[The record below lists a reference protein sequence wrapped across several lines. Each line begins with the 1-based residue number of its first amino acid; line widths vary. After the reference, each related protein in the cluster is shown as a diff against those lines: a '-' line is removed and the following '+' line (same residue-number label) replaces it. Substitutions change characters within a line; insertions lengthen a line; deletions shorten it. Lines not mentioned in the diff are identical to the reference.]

1 MDIYKVQF
9 IIGIIED
16 VTPKLKR
23 NRTEDLFSGTNVE
36 VSDSKDGDGKSQIIT
51 QLNKVYVDK
60 FTKKQYEGSKY
71 NSKVEII
78 TEDKKIKKVKSQFN
92 LTLKNENYEN
102 ENNVNFGFDSF
113 EVQINSNIT
122 LIKLEK
128 KNKEVVQLV
137 KKLSEKYEYL
147 NSEEFMKNEEV
158 INSLLKKEEEE
169 DEEEEEENKEFSEI
183 LSKRLRQLGS
193 IQYEGSLVSEK
204 ELFSFKVF
212 NKKVIFAYNLSLT
225 DDKIKNVVYAKCE
238 DKKIEIGNAGY
249 NLPKLETNVTVAEMT
264 LKKIPITGLP
274 VPINIEFK
282 IGAEFD
288 WGILFKV
295 NETYNQE
302 GIVMFYGL
310 VYGKVQANVGV
321 KKCKIS
327 VGIKG
332 DLLKANVTS
341 SILHDNTKKN
351 FNFSTGVTFSTAKI
365 DLYIKGKICWVKF
378 SKSWE
383 IFEGIKIKTFKWSD
397 SFNY

>member
-1 MDIYKVQF
+1 
-9 IIGIIED
+9 
-16 VTPKLKR
+16 
-23 NRTEDLFSGTNVE
+23 
-36 VSDSKDGDGKSQIIT
+36 
-51 QLNKVYVDK
+51 
-60 FTKKQYEGSKY
+60 
-71 NSKVEII
+71 
-78 TEDKKIKKVKSQFN
+78 
-92 LTLKNENYEN
+92 
-102 ENNVNFGFDSF
+102 
-113 EVQINSNIT
+113 
-122 LIKLEK
+122 
-128 KNKEVVQLV
+128 
-137 KKLSEKYEYL
+137 
-147 NSEEFMKNEEV
+147 MKNEEV

-169 DEEEEEENKEFSEI
+169 DEEEEERELEEENKEFSEI

-274 VPINIEFK
+274 VPLNIEFK

-351 FNFSTGVTFSTAKI
+351 FNFSSDVTF
-365 DLYIKGKICWVKF
+365 
-378 SKSWE
+378 
-383 IFEGIKIKTFKWSD
+383 
-397 SFNY
+397 FNCKN

>member
-1 MDIYKVQF
+1 MCP
-9 IIGIIED
+9 II
-16 VTPKLKR
+16 KKFFL
-23 NRTEDLFSGTNVE
+23 NYLDLFSGINVE
-36 VSDSKDGDGKSQIIT
+36 VYNSKEGDGKSQIIT

-60 FTKKQYEGSKY
+60 YTKKQYKGSKY

-78 TEDKKIKKVKSQFN
+78 TEDKKIKNVKSQFN

-102 ENNVNFGFDSF
+102 ENNVDFGFDSF
-113 EVQINSNIT
+113 EVQINSNII
-122 LIKLEK
+122 LNKLEK
-128 KNKEVVQLV
+128 ENKEVVQLV
-137 KKLSEKYEYL
+137 KKLSEKYEYIK
-147 NSEEFMKNEEV
+147 SEEFLKNEEV

-169 DEEEEEENKEFSEI
+169 DEEEEERELEEENKEFPEL

-193 IQYEGSLVSEK
+193 IKYEGSLVSEK
-204 ELFSFKVF
+204 EIFSFKAF
-212 NKKVIFAYNLSLT
+212 NKKVKFAYNISLT

-238 DKKIEIGNAGY
+238 DKKIEIGNTGY
-249 NLPKLETNVTVAEMT
+249 NLPKMETNVKTAEMT
-264 LKKIPITGLP
+264 LSKIPIPGLP
-274 VPINIEFK
+274 IPLNIEFK

-302 GIVMFYGL
+302 VTATFYGL

-321 KKCKIS
+321 KKCKIT

-341 SILHDNTKKN
+341 SIVHDNTKKN
-351 FNFSTGVTFSTAKI
+351 FNFSSDVTFSTAKI
-365 DLYIKGKICWVKF
+365 DLYIKGKICWIKF

-383 IFEGIKIKTFKWSD
+383 IFEGIKITSIKWSD